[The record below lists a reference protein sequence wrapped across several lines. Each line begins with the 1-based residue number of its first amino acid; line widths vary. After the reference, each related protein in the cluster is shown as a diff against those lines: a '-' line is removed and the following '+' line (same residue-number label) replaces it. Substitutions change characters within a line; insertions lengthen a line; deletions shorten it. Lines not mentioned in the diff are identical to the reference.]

1 MSKIIDVKFNLKYFQ
16 YEKPFHIT
24 GSVSSET
31 KNVEV
36 EIVTDSGIKG
46 IGEASP
52 SFRVNGEKVEMLM
65 SLENI
70 VKDMFVG
77 LDVKEYRKIFELT
90 SKFFA
95 TPSLKAAVEYA
106 VLDAFAES
114 AGVEVYQLLGGAL
127 KKIETDRT
135 VGIDTVENRVREAKS
150 IFDDGFKVIKIKVGE
165 NLKEDIDAMLE
176 IHEVTRGAKYIV
188 DANMGYSPKQ
198 AVEFAQQLYSAGID
212 VAVYEQPVTATDI
225 DGLRF
230 VRFNNPF
237 PVAADESAR
246 TRFDVIRLIKEEAV
260 DYVNIKLMK
269 SGISDALS
277 IVELAR
283 SANLRL
289 MIGCMSESSVG
300 INQSVHFALGTGVF
314 DFHDLDSHLMMKEH
328 EFRGKFVQNGPEIK
342 AR

>member
-198 AVEFAQQLYSAGID
+198 AVEFA
-212 VAVYEQPVTATDI
+212 
-225 DGLRF
+225 
-230 VRFNNPF
+230 
-237 PVAADESAR
+237 
-246 TRFDVIRLIKEEAV
+246 
-260 DYVNIKLMK
+260 
-269 SGISDALS
+269 
-277 IVELAR
+277 
-283 SANLRL
+283 
-289 MIGCMSESSVG
+289 
-300 INQSVHFALGTGVF
+300 
-314 DFHDLDSHLMMKEH
+314 
-328 EFRGKFVQNGPEIK
+328 
-342 AR
+342 